1 MLDVRHLSTSYGR
14 FSVLVDIGFEVPEGK
29 FVGII
34 GRNGVG
40 KTTLLK
46 TLAGAVKPSS
56 GAIAFRGKDITGQ
69 DAMQVSRGGISLVLD
84 RKGIFSSLSV
94 LENLNLAQ
102 RLGAQREKR
111 WSLDDVLSMFPRLS
125 ERIKAPGGGL
135 SGGEQQ
141 MLAIGRALLTQPS
154 LLLLD
159 EPTEGLAPKIVDE
172 LVGLLQR
179 LSKTGLTAIV
189 VDQRLNTVF
198 DTCSEVLVMSRGE
211 IAARSSSESL
221 RCNSALLAQHLGV

>member
-1 MLDVRHLSTSYGR
+1 MLDVRHLSAGYDR
-14 FSVLVDIGFEVPEGK
+14 FSVLVDIGFTVPEGT

-56 GAIAFRGKDITGQ
+56 GSIAFRGRDITGQ
-69 DAMQVSRGGISLVLD
+69 DAMQVSRQGISLVLD
-84 RKGIFSSLSV
+84 RKGIFASLSV
-94 LENLNLAQ
+94 LENLQLAQ

-111 WSLDDVLSMFPRLS
+111 WSLDDVLAMFPRLA

-189 VDQRLNTVF
+189 VDQRLETVF
-198 DTCSEVLVMSRGE
+198 DTCGEVLLMSRGE
-211 IAARSSSESL
+211 IAERSSSEDL
-221 RCNSALLAQHLGV
+221 RGNSALLARHLGV

>member
-1 MLDVRHLSTSYGR
+1 MLDVRHLSAGYDR
-14 FSVLVDIGFEVPEGK
+14 FAVLADVGFHVPEGR

-46 TLAGAVKPSS
+46 TLAGAVKPTA
-56 GAIAFRGKDITGQ
+56 GAITFRGKDITGQ
-69 DAMQVSRGGISLVLD
+69 DAMQVSRQGISLVLD
-84 RKGIFSSLSV
+84 RKGIFASLSV
-94 LENLNLAQ
+94 LENLQLAQ
-102 RLGAQREKR
+102 RLGAQRDKR
-111 WSLDDVLSMFPRLS
+111 WSLDDVLGMFPRLA

-179 LSKTGLTAIV
+179 LSRTGLTAIV
-189 VDQRLNTVF
+189 VDQRLETVF
-198 DTCSEVLVMSRGE
+198 DTCGDVLLMSRGE
-211 IAARSSSESL
+211 IAERSSSQDL
-221 RCNSALLAQHLGV
+221 RHNSELLARHLGV

>member
-1 MLDVRHLSTSYGR
+1 MLEVRQLTAGYGR
-14 FSVLVDIGFEVPEGK
+14 FSVLGGIDFTVPEGT

-46 TLAGAVKPSS
+46 TLAGAVKPSA
-56 GAIAFRGKDITGQ
+56 GTVQFRGKNITGQ
-69 DAMQVSRGGISLVLD
+69 EAMQVSRQGISLVLD
-84 RKGIFSSLSV
+84 RKGIFASLSV
-94 LENLNLAQ
+94 LENLQLAQ

-111 WSLDDVLSMFPRLS
+111 WSLDDVLGMFPRLA

-141 MLAIGRALLTQPS
+141 MLAIARALLTQPS

-172 LVGLLQR
+172 LVGLFQR
-179 LSKTGLTAIV
+179 LAKTGLTAIV
-189 VDQRLNTVF
+189 VDQRLETVF
-198 DTCSEVLVMSRGE
+198 DTCGEVLLMSRGD
-211 IAARSSSESL
+211 IAERSNSKDL
-221 RCNSALLAQHLGV
+221 RNNGELLAQHLGV

>member
-1 MLDVRHLSTSYGR
+1 MLDVRHLSAGYDR
-14 FSVLVDIGFEVPEGK
+14 FSVLVDIGFTVPEGT

-56 GAIAFRGKDITGQ
+56 GSIAFRGRDITGQ
-69 DAMQVSRGGISLVLD
+69 DAMQVSRQGISLVLD
-84 RKGIFSSLSV
+84 RKGIFASLSV
-94 LENLNLAQ
+94 LENLQLAQ

-111 WSLDDVLSMFPRLS
+111 WSLDEVLAMFPRLA

-189 VDQRLNTVF
+189 VDQRLETVF
-198 DTCSEVLVMSRGE
+198 DTCGEVLLMSRGE
-211 IAARSSSESL
+211 IAERSSSEDL
-221 RCNSALLAQHLGV
+221 RGNSALLARHLGV

>member
-102 RLGAQREKR
+102 RLGVQREKR

-172 LVGLLQR
+172 LVALLQR

>member
-1 MLDVRHLSTSYGR
+1 MLEVRQLTAGYGR
-14 FSVLVDIGFEVPEGK
+14 FSVLGGIDFTVPEGT

-46 TLAGAVKPSS
+46 TLAGAVKPST
-56 GAIAFRGKDITGQ
+56 GTVQFRGKNIIGQ
-69 DAMQVSRGGISLVLD
+69 DAMQVSRQGISLVLD
-84 RKGIFSSLSV
+84 RKGIFASLSV
-94 LENLNLAQ
+94 LENLQLAQ

-111 WSLDDVLSMFPRLS
+111 WSLDDVLGMFPRLA

-141 MLAIGRALLTQPS
+141 MLAIARALLTQPS

-172 LVGLLQR
+172 LVGLFQR
-179 LSKTGLTAIV
+179 LAETGLTAIV
-189 VDQRLNTVF
+189 VDQRLETVF
-198 DTCSEVLVMSRGE
+198 DTCGEVLLMSRGD
-211 IAARSSSESL
+211 IAERSNSKDL
-221 RCNSALLAQHLGV
+221 RNNGELLAQHLGV

>member
-1 MLDVRHLSTSYGR
+1 MLDVRQLSAAYGR
-14 FSVLVDIGFEVPEGK
+14 FSVLSDIGFHVREGE

-46 TLAGAVKPSS
+46 TLAGAVKPTGGS
-56 GAIAFRGKDITGQ
+56 ITFRGKNITGQ
-69 DAMQVSRGGISLVLD
+69 DAMQVSRQGISLVLD
-84 RKGIFSSLSV
+84 RKGIFASLSV
-94 LENLNLAQ
+94 LENLQLAQ
-102 RLGAQREKR
+102 RLGAQRDKR
-111 WSLDDVLSMFPRLS
+111 WSLDDVLGMFPRLA

-189 VDQRLNTVF
+189 VDQRLETVF
-198 DTCSEVLVMSRGE
+198 DTCGEVLLMSRGE
-211 IAARSSSESL
+211 IAERSNSQDL
-221 RCNSALLAQHLGV
+221 RHNSALLAQHLGV